1 MIGKPLDG
9 HQVAKLRRALG
20 LSQVEFWTRLGMTQ
34 SGGSRYER
42 GQPISRPTQL
52 LIRLVYGRKPQTLLA
67 QLRCR

>member
-9 HQVAKLRRALG
+9 PEVAKLRRALC
-20 LSQVEFWTRLGMTQ
+20 LSQIEFWTRLGMTQ

-52 LIRLVYGRKPQTLLA
+52 LIRLVYGRNSQALLA
-67 QLRCR
+67 QLRRR